1 MTGGWLCSL
10 MHNYGVT
17 FDDEGG
23 VACVRAVV
31 GYLAEYSF
39 YAENGVMG
47 GEGEREGIED
57 RAVVEC
63 VSDMD
68 RDGVAVY

>member
-17 FDDEGG
+17 FDDAGG

-31 GYLAEYSF
+31 GYIVENSF
-39 YAENGVMG
+39 DAENGVMG
-47 GEGEREGIED
+47 GEGEREGVED
-57 RAVVEC
+57 RAGMKSVADV
-63 VSDMD
+63 D
-68 RDGVAVY
+68 RDGVAMY

>member
-1 MTGGWLCSL
+1 

-17 FDDEGG
+17 FCDVCG
-23 VACVRAVV
+23 VARVRAVV
-31 GYLAEYSF
+31 GYLAEYAF
-39 YAENGVMG
+39 DAENSVMG
-47 GEGEREGIED
+47 GQGERERIED

-68 RDGVAVY
+68 CDGVAVY

>member
-1 MTGGWLCSL
+1 

-17 FDDEGG
+17 FGDVGG
-23 VACVRAVV
+23 VARVRAVV
-31 GYLAEYSF
+31 GYLAEYAF
-39 YAENGVMG
+39 YAENSVMG
-47 GEGEREGIED
+47 GQGERERIED

-63 VSDMD
+63 ITNMN